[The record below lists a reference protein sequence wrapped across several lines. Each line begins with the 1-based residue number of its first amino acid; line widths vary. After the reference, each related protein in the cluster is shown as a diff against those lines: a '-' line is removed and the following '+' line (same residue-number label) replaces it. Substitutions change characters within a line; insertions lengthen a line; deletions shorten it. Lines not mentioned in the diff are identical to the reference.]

1 MKINE
6 PERIDLRLSNAPKT
20 NEPDKRLIGFVID
33 KDELP
38 SMGWFSETLEQYCVL
53 LLQSRGYKV
62 EKKEVNDRLTLGSKY
77 EG

>member
-6 PERIDLRLSNAPKT
+6 PERINLRLSNAPKT

-62 EKKEVNDRLTLGSKY
+62 EKKEVNDRLILESKY

>member
-6 PERIDLRLSNAPKT
+6 PERINLRLSNAPKT

-62 EKKEVNDRLTLGSKY
+62 EKKEVNDRLTLESKY